1 MTWKLKWSVKLPLFL
16 VLFAT
21 LPVSV
26 VAYWTLELLQ
36 SDHHKSTMQKV
47 EGLARARSSAIA
59 QFTEDRR
66 SEVERIAQFLSAQ
79 VVASLVAGE
88 AVTEAKTEASGA
100 QGEQEEPLPKLKD
113 AEALEGEEEEPK
125 KPHGAEV
132 TSDDVATKAPEQ
144 LESAVVT
151 LSSKRFKEA
160 NDQLRQQLGLL
171 LWDQKKF
178 EEFLIIGA
186 TGEVLVSTFQE
197 HEGTTAEQLEYFQNG
212 LGATFVQPAFLSP
225 ITKRLTMVISTP
237 IRDQDAQ
244 VVAVLAARLNLTKF
258 YEMINDLTG
267 LNETGE
273 TVVGALVDDKLRLMA
288 PTRHVPNV
296 EEAWKLSMNTKSSL
310 PLQQAS
316 RGQSGSGQVTDYR
329 GECVY
334 AAWEQ
339 IPSLDWAVAVKI
351 DCSEALIPARETRGQ
366 MTSLIL
372 VVGTVALI
380 FAFLVAQALIVPLGS
395 LRKAAEKIS
404 KGDLDVRLKIPAGDE
419 VGDLADSFERM
430 VSAIKFF
437 RENSRSEE
445 EEIAAEA
452 ALQRAEETPS
462 RDPPDGDRG
471 P

>member
-1 MTWKLKWSVKLPLFL
+1 MTWKLKWRVKLPLLL

-26 VAYWTLELLQ
+26 VAYWTLDLLQ
-36 SDHHKSTMQKV
+36 SDHDQSTMQMV
-47 EGLARARSSAIA
+47 EGLARARSSAIT

-66 SEVERIAQFLSAQ
+66 SEVERIAQLLSAP
-79 VVASLVAGE
+79 VVASLNASK
-88 AVTEAKTEASGA
+88 AVTEAKDASGTKA
-100 QGEQEEPLPKLKD
+100 ELEESLPRLKD
-113 AEALEGEEEEPK
+113 AEALEGGSNE
-125 KPHGAEV
+125 AR
-132 TSDDVATKAPEQ
+132 TAQAASDVAAKKSLSENQ
-144 LESAVVT
+144 VDSAVVN
-151 LSSKRFKEA
+151 LSSERFKEA
-160 NDQLRQQLGLL
+160 NDQLRQQLGLV

-186 TGEVLVSTFQE
+186 TGKVLVSTFQE
-197 HEGTTAEQLEYFQNG
+197 HEDTTAEQLEYFQNG

-225 ITKRLTMVISTP
+225 LTKRLTMVIATP
-237 IRDQDAQ
+237 VRDQDAQ

-267 LNETGE
+267 LNQTGE
-273 TVVGALVDDKLRLMA
+273 TVVGAVVDGKFMLMA

-296 EEAWKLSMNTKSSL
+296 EEARKIAVATNSTL

-316 RGQSGSGQVTDYR
+316 RGQRGSGQVIDYR

-339 IPSLDWAVAVKI
+339 IPSLDWALAVKM
-351 DCSEALIPARETRGQ
+351 DCSEVLVSAGETRDR
-366 MTSLIL
+366 MISLIL
-372 VVGTVALI
+372 VIGTVALI
-380 FAFLVAQALIVPLGS
+380 CAFLVAQALTIPLGS

-404 KGDLDVRLKIPAGDE
+404 TGDLDVRLKIPAGDE
-419 VGDLADSFERM
+419 MGDLADSFERM

-437 RENSRSEE
+437 REHSPSEE

-452 ALQRAEETPS
+452 IVQGTQEARQIELPDEEQEP
-462 RDPPDGDRG
+462 
-471 P
+471 